1 MWEKKQKRKWYLF
14 FIFPENWRFFVLFL
28 RSVNIDRLRES
39 YKYAL
44 AQSLHSP
51 SQFYAEIWF
60 GLLCF
65 EILMKK
71 TGTVLVFSV
80 VLNISW
86 WHKRVDMSAC
96 IFSFRAIYLQFGD
109 EITPN
114 MVANL
119 GEILFQ
125 LDFSCKERKVQRWTN
140 SSEACKDWL
149 ITPMLSLRQNC
160 LKQELP
166 WWRQCLC
173 NPTIKTVWDSIR
185 KFDVPQTF
193 FAFCGIN
200 FCFCSTMFFLL

>member
-1 MWEKKQKRKWYLF
+1 MYLESTSRQEGKTDWRGAAAMPREKSDWLCCLWHASCWAKEGGEGACGRKNRGEVWYLF
-14 FIFPENWRFFVLFL
+14 LISPENWRFFVLFL

-44 AQSLHSP
+44 VQSLHSP

-80 VLNISW
+80 VLKISW

-114 MVANL
+114 IVANL
-119 GEILFQ
+119 REILFQ
-125 LDFSCKERKVQRWTN
+125 LDFSCKERKVQIHLKP
-140 SSEACKDWL
+140 AKIDW
-149 ITPMLSLRQNC
+149 
-160 LKQELP
+160 
-166 WWRQCLC
+166 
-173 NPTIKTVWDSIR
+173 
-185 KFDVPQTF
+185 
-193 FAFCGIN
+193 
-200 FCFCSTMFFLL
+200 